1 VPRLTSLSFAHP
13 AVPAEQRAQI
23 AHSVVTD
30 ADSQPVFILMTC
42 LRIEMAWFGQA
53 EKAASVSGISA
64 DSRHR
69 LDEEAFQHLCRVAA
83 GLESP
88 LIGEPE
94 VLGQFR
100 NALALY
106 RRSSAQDASLV
117 RTLDAAVGVARRARR
132 LLGNGPRGSLAAVAA
147 GMAQPYQR
155 VAILGSG
162 AMARATLAGL
172 DEKFVAVFARRSV
185 QVGSRQAL
193 PWDEA
198 EAALRS
204 FPAVISTYPGKV
216 PMTQGFR
223 SALRERKMPLLL
235 IDLGMPPA
243 FAPGGDL
250 VRYVGIDELA
260 AAADGRPSPTV
271 DETLKEDAR
280 KAWRRLETPARTSE
294 VIAAMTAVADR
305 AADEEVV
312 RFAQRLRS
320 AADPEPVLRQL
331 AHTVARRVLHSP
343 ISYLGST
350 DLDAV
355 EVLAEAFGVDH
366 D

>member
-1 VPRLTSLSFAHP
+1 MPRLTSLSFAHP
-13 AVPAEQRAQI
+13 AVPAERRAEI
-23 AHSVVTD
+23 ARSVN
-30 ADSQPVFILMTC
+30 ADSQPAFTLTTC
-42 LRIEMAWFGQA
+42 LRIEMAWVGDSD
-53 EKAASVSGISA
+53 EAALGTGISA
-64 DSRHR
+64 DGRYR
-69 LDEEAFQHLCRVAA
+69 ADEEAFQHLCRVAA

-88 LIGEPE
+88 LVGEPE

-100 NALALY
+100 KALALY
-106 RRSSAQDASLV
+106 RQSSFQDASLV
-117 RTLDAAVGVARRARR
+117 RTLDATVGVGRRIRR
-132 LLGNGPRGSLAAVAA
+132 LLGEEPRGSLAAVAA
-147 GMAQPYQR
+147 RTAQPYER

-172 DEKFVAVFARRSV
+172 DGKVVQVFARRSV
-185 QVGSRQAL
+185 QVGNRQAL
-193 PWDEA
+193 PWNQA
-198 EAALRS
+198 VAALRT
-204 FPAVISTYPGKV
+204 FPAVISTYPGKA
-216 PMTQGFR
+216 PIAEGFKR
-223 SALRERKMPLLL
+223 ALGERTTPLLL
-235 IDLGMPPA
+235 VDLGMPPA
-243 FAPGGDL
+243 FAPGDDL

-260 AAADGRPSPTV
+260 AAADGRPARTV

-280 KAWRRLETPARTSE
+280 KTWRRLETPARTSE

-355 EVLAEAFGVDH
+355 EVLAEAFGVDR

>member
-1 VPRLTSLSFAHP
+1 MV
-13 AVPAEQRAQI
+13 
-23 AHSVVTD
+23 
-30 ADSQPVFILMTC
+30 ADSPPAFILITC
-42 LRIEMAWFGQA
+42 LRIEMAWVGSV
-53 EKAASVSGISA
+53 KIASGTGIPT
-64 DSRHR
+64 DGRHR

-106 RRSSAQDASLV
+106 RRSSSPEASLV

-132 LLGNGPRGSLAAVAA
+132 LLDDEPRGSLAAVAA
-147 GMAQPYQR
+147 GMARPYQR

-162 AMARATLAGL
+162 AMARATLAHL
-172 DEKFVAVFARRSV
+172 DGQAVAVYARRTIK
-185 QVGSRQAL
+185 VGDRQAL

-198 EAALRS
+198 GLALRS

-216 PMTQGFR
+216 PVTDGFN
-223 SALRERKMPLLL
+223 SALRERTTPLLL

-243 FAPGGDL
+243 FGSGNDL

-260 AAADGRPSPTV
+260 VTADGRPSPTV
-271 DETLKEDAR
+271 DETLKGDAR
-280 KAWRRLETPARTSE
+280 KAWRRLATPARTSE

-305 AADEEVV
+305 AANEEVE

-320 AADPEPVLRQL
+320 APDPEPVLRQL

-355 EVLAEAFGVDH
+355 EVLAKAFGVDH

>member
-13 AVPAEQRAQI
+13 AIPAERRAKI
-23 AHSVVTD
+23 ACSID
-30 ADSQPVFILMTC
+30 ADSQPAFILTTC
-42 LRIEMAWFGQA
+42 LRIEMAWVGHA
-53 EKAASVSGISA
+53 EKAASASGISA
-64 DSRHR
+64 DGRHR
-69 LDEEAFQHLCRVAA
+69 VDAEAFQHLCRVAA

-106 RRSSAQDASLV
+106 RRTSPQDASLV

-132 LLGNGPRGSLAAVAA
+132 LLGDEPRGSLAAIAA
-147 GMAQPYQR
+147 RMAEPYRR
-155 VAILGSG
+155 VAVLGSG

-172 DEKFVAVFARRSV
+172 DGKDVAVFARRSV
-185 QVGSRQAL
+185 QVGDRQPL

-198 EAALRS
+198 EEALRS

-216 PMTQGFR
+216 PMIQGFR
-223 SALRERKMPLLL
+223 SALRERTTPLML

-243 FAPGGDL
+243 FAPGNDL

-260 AAADGRPSPTV
+260 AGANGRPSPTV

-280 KAWRRLETPARTSE
+280 KTWRRLETPARTSE
-294 VIAAMTAVADR
+294 VIAAMTAVADQ

-343 ISYLGST
+343 ISYLSST
-350 DLDAV
+350 DLDSV
-355 EVLAEAFGVDH
+355 EVLAEAFGVDG